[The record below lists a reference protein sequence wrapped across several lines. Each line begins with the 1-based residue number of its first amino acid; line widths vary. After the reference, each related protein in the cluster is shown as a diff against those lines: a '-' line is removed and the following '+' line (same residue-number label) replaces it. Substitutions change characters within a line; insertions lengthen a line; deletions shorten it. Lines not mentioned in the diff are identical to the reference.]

1 MQKPPITFRFSE
13 AEYDLLEKSK
23 QDDESINQCAARLLR
38 EKLGIK
44 VSEGMTLDTVTLDEY
59 VNTRVNSH
67 VNAIKFWLESHLE
80 EKIKSEVQKQISAQK
95 ASTPKRGRPP
105 KLQNDQESV

>member
-23 QDDESINQCAARLLR
+23 QDNESINQCAARLLR

-44 VSEGMTLDTVTLDEY
+44 VSEGMTLDTVTLDDY
-59 VNTRVNSH
+59 VNTRVNSY
-67 VNAIKFWLESHLE
+67 VNTIKFGLESYIDE
-80 EKIKSEVQKQISAQK
+80 RVKVEVHNQINTQK

-105 KLQNDQESV
+105 KLQKDGEDV